1 MSGGTVA
8 PPAPSPAAAAAP
20 APVTTPATTT
30 AAADDAKP
38 GDRIH
43 RVHAGESLWSIASD
57 MLGPSASPARIAGEV
72 HRLWQLNR
80 ERIATGNPDL
90 LMVGTTLRLQ

>member
-1 MSGGTVA
+1 MSGGTAA
-8 PPAPSPAAAAAP
+8 PPAPTPAALSAP
-20 APVTTPATTT
+20 APGTTPAATI
-30 AAADDAKP
+30 AAAVDAKP

-57 MLGPSASPARIAGEV
+57 MLGASASPARIAVEV

-80 ERIATGNPDL
+80 ERIATGKPDL

>member
-1 MSGGTVA
+1 MSA
-8 PPAPSPAAAAAP
+8 PT
-20 APVTTPATTT
+20 PVTTPAATT

-38 GDRIH
+38 GDRVH

-57 MLGPSASPARIAGEV
+57 LLGPSASPARIAGEV